1 MKPVAAKLKAY
12 IDSITEINDKNP
24 KFKIGS
30 NVRIL
35 SYKNAFAKGYTIN
48 WSEDFVIKSNAPWT
62 YVINDFNG
70 E

>member
-1 MKPVAAKLKAY
+1 MKPVAAKLKTY
-12 IDSITEINDKNP
+12 IDSITEINDKNR

-35 SYKNAFAKGYTIN
+35 SYKNAFAKGYTTN